1 MKIIYKEA
9 SHQRQRVATR
19 HRASTATILRLAV
32 FAFTVQGVVSL
43 AQAQAQ
49 TEPTVTKA
57 AATAVTTTGGTVNHV
72 TKFSGADTIVNS
84 GITEVNGNVGI
95 KTTTPTSPLT
105 VSGTI
110 QSTSGGFK
118 FPDGSVQTTAAK
130 GAEGV
135 VHDFTLTGAG
145 VNGSPL
151 GVASPLILQGSN
163 TAIEGVSSG
172 AVFTDAGVTGFGAQG
187 GTGVFGNATI
197 GVFASGRGFGSPGST
212 GVEGVSDDGFAGDDG
227 VVGVSVSPGLA
238 GFFSG
243 DVSVFGNLSKSGGSF
258 KIDDPLAPE
267 DKYLYHSFV
276 ESPDMMNI
284 YNGIVSTDARGT
296 AVVTMPAYFSA
307 LNRDF
312 RYQLTP
318 IGQFAQAIV
327 ATELANNQFVI
338 QTDKPNV
345 KVSWE
350 VTGIRQDAWA
360 NAHRIP
366 VEEDKDELER
376 GHYIHPELYNHPK
389 EDAVI
394 YVRHPELLKKAGN

>member
-1 MKIIYKEA
+1 MKTIYEHA
-9 SHQRQRVATR
+9 SLQKQRVATR
-19 HRASTATILRLAV
+19 IHRGNTATILRLAV
-32 FAFTVQGVVSL
+32 LAFTVQGVVSL
-43 AQAQAQ
+43 AQAQS
-49 TEPTVTKA
+49 TVNRD
-57 AATAVTTTGGTVNHV
+57 AATAVTTTGGTANHV
-72 TKFSGADTIVNS
+72 TKFSGANTVVNS

-95 KTTTPTSPLT
+95 KTTTPGSPLT
-105 VSGTI
+105 VAGTI

-130 GAEGV
+130 GGSQGL
-135 VHDFTLTGAG
+135 VHDNTLTGAG

-151 GVASPLILQGSN
+151 GVANPLVIQGGN
-163 TAIEGVSSG
+163 FAIEGIATG
-172 AVFTDAGVTGFGAQG
+172 PDFTDAGVTGFGAVG
-187 GTGVFGNATI
+187 GTGVFGNASI
-197 GVFASGRGFGSPGST
+197 GVFASGRGFPSGT
-212 GVEGVSDDGFAGDDG
+212 GVEGVSDDGNAGDTG
-227 VVGVSVSPGLA
+227 VLGESVSPGLA
-238 GFFSG
+238 GLFGG

-284 YNGIVSTDARGT
+284 YNGIVTTDPRGT

-327 ATELANNQFVI
+327 ATELNDNQFAI

-345 KVSWE
+345 KVSWQ